1 MEHLG
6 DCMAWKREQLTQAA
20 WSKQRIESR
29 PDATARKCSTHV
41 KAPLRMRQVFVEHLE
56 GMQGAE
62 LEREMFILRKLIEKE
77 KTERI
82 AALGGD
88 PADFYI
94 CTMSNR
100 TIVYKVTHRLC
111 NVLACAHRLL
121 HACCWMKLKH
131 GRVIQHTTMLRA
143 APVGLSRQ
151 PVFNLPST
159 LLLQQPFVLPSQG

>member
-1 MEHLG
+1 
-6 DCMAWKREQLTQAA
+6 
-20 WSKQRIESR
+20 
-29 PDATARKCSTHV
+29 
-41 KAPLRMRQVFVEHLE
+41 MRQVFVEHLE

-100 TIVYKVTHRLC
+100 TIVYKVSHRLC
-111 NVLACAHRLL
+111 KSAGMRSCDSACLL
-121 HACCWMKLKH
+121 HVHVRRMCSCTY
-131 GRVIQHTTMLRA
+131 VE
-143 APVGLSRQ
+143 S
-151 PVFNLPST
+151 
-159 LLLQQPFVLPSQG
+159 